1 MSLLASS
8 HRSAGCPTET
18 AVRDPS
24 APRGRAGSVPSAL
37 PSAPAR
43 NADGT
48 VPPTG
53 RRRSSQPL
61 LVISQAAD
69 KADALA
75 GLDRWRARHPEAATS
90 VRDPE
95 DVLVDAMRGRFTV
108 WWRVRVNLR
117 NVPEALRPA
126 AEPPDPDY
134 DPWAGGR

>member
-1 MSLLASS
+1 
-8 HRSAGCPTET
+8 
-18 AVRDPS
+18 
-24 APRGRAGSVPSAL
+24 
-37 PSAPAR
+37 
-43 NADGT
+43 

-75 GLDRWRARHPEAATS
+75 GLDRWRARHPEAAAS

-95 DVLVDAMRGRFTV
+95 DVLIDAMRGRFTV

-117 NVPEALRPA
+117 NVPESLRPA

-134 DPWAGGR
+134 DPWADVR